1 MNQNFTL
8 PAFAEPITGL
18 PDTPT
23 CAADELKRRFQAPA
37 DEVREAHNALA
48 EAHQTLDE
56 KVEGIV
62 TETFAGTIHESMF
75 DEALAEKL
83 NGKAEQTALRA
94 EITARISGDT
104 ALQSSLQQKCE
115 AYFGTYTGDGTEN
128 RVISLGFTPK
138 AVLLLTSDGM
148 THFDGHY
155 YGGLS
160 ITNGPIILSINGIDY
175 YVLKIVDNG
184 FQVTDFYH
192 SPGHVGAESNAT
204 GHVYFYLA
212 FK

>member
-62 TETFAGTIHESMF
+62 TETFAGAIHESMF
-75 DEALAEKL
+75 DDELSQKL

-115 AYFGTYTGDGTEN
+115 AYFGTYTGDGTGKP
-128 RVISLGFTPK
+128 R
-138 AVLLLTSDGM
+138 
-148 THFDGHY
+148 HF
-155 YGGLS
+155 
-160 ITNGPIILSINGIDY
+160 
-175 YVLKIVDNG
+175 
-184 FQVTDFYH
+184 
-192 SPGHVGAESNAT
+192 VGVHPESSAAAD
-204 GHVYFYLA
+204 V
-212 FK
+212 